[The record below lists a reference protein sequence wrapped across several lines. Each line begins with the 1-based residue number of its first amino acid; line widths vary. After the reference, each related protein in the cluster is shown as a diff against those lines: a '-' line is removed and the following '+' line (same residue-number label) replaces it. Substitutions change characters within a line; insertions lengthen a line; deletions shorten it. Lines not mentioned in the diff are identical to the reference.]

1 MKTGQRRRLGRF
13 PEKKERVWPLAAAAI
28 WAGVAAGVKLRPAAL
43 TMTVIAVLAA
53 AGMLLLPK
61 FPPGIKKR
69 VKRTTS
75 LAVLLGLAA
84 AGALSGML
92 LADREQRVREA
103 ELPDGQVRITV
114 RAVTAGRG
122 SPDNGSA
129 LVKPTAVI
137 RDGESRPWAGPP
149 GWLRGEVS
157 DWRPGQL
164 WEIRTVM
171 RPAPGGGIGRPVAW
185 SGAAKTPRFAGYG
198 GGWPGGAVA
207 GFRNYLLDRL
217 QPHADRGRALL
228 AGFLLGDVSHLE
240 NMDVERMRLSG
251 MSHYVA
257 VSGSNVALFLGALFL
272 AAGPLGW
279 NSRRRAV
286 LGLAGLVFFVLLI
299 GPDPSVLRAAVMA
312 GLVLVAIPFGLLP
325 GIWKVMGAGVGMLLL
340 ISPEL
345 AFSLGFALS
354 VAATAGVV
362 VGSGWFAAVK
372 PRWLGTSLG
381 ASCGAQAAV
390 APVLL
395 LAIGSIPLWS
405 PLANVL
411 SAPLVAAATI
421 IGGLGALTGFGPLL
435 AAGSFFAELVLG
447 VARAT
452 AHLPQVGWAVY
463 VLLAACG
470 AGLFWKKTRPAA
482 AMAGAGLVL
491 ALTLP
496 AAGGTSGPAFVALD
510 VGQGDSLLLLGA
522 DGETILVDGGSD
534 GVLVLEGLARHGVR
548 RIDLLVVSHSHFD
561 HYGGLR
567 DVLAAHPVGMLWYAP
582 FPGQGEG
589 FNGFIREAAART
601 RVTAPQLGTY
611 RVGSVTLQVIGPRRR
626 YASRN
631 DQSLVAVAEYANTRI
646 LLSGD
651 IETIAQGE
659 MPPPPVDILKVP
671 HQGADTSHP
680 EWLTETK
687 ARLAVVSVGP
697 NSYGHPS
704 ETLLARLSQAG
715 MAVRRTDREGDVVI
729 PLPVGAGQGVTSG

>member
-13 PEKKERVWPLAAAAI
+13 PEKKERVWPLAAAAV

-43 TMTVIAVLAA
+43 TAVAIAVLAAA

-61 FPPGIKKR
+61 FPPGIKKP
-69 VKRTTS
+69 VKRTAS
-75 LAVLLGLAA
+75 LAVLFGLAA

-103 ELPDGQVRITV
+103 DLPDGQVRITV

-129 LVKPTAVI
+129 LVKPTAII

-185 SGAAKTPRFAGYG
+185 SGAAKAPRFAGYG

-240 NMDVERMRLSG
+240 SMDVERMRLSG

-279 NSRRRAV
+279 NSRRRAA

-345 AFSLGFALS
+345 AFSLGFSLS

-362 VGSGWFAAVK
+362 VGSGWFTAVK

-421 IGGLGALTGFGPLL
+421 VGGLGALTGFGPLL
-435 AAGSFFAELVLG
+435 GAGSFLAELVLG

-463 VLLAACG
+463 VLLAAGG
-470 AGLFWKKTRPAA
+470 AGLFWTKTRPAA

-510 VGQGDSLLLLGA
+510 VGQGDSLLLLGEA
-522 DGETILVDGGSD
+522 GETILVDGGSD
-534 GVLVLEGLARHGVR
+534 GVRVLEGLARHGVR
-548 RIDLLVVSHSHFD
+548 SIDLLVVSHSHFD

-589 FNGFIREAAART
+589 FTGFIREAAART

-611 RVGSVTLQVIGPRRR
+611 RVGSVTLHVIGPRRR

-631 DQSLVAVAEYANTRI
+631 DQSLVAVAEYADTRI

-704 ETLLARLSQAG
+704 EPLLARLSQAG

-729 PLPVGAGQGVTSG
+729 FLPAGAGQG